1 MLGNSE
7 KAPDFVDAYLDRMA
21 SETDPKSSFHVQNG
35 AEEQLTFCIIDMLT
49 GGMEST
55 SASLTWGVLYMILHP
70 KVQERVRGEILHQI
84 GSERLPTLS
93 DQSSMPYTTA
103 TLMEIQR
110 LGNVTPQ
117 SGPHANRHDVV
128 TFKDGTVV
136 PPGHT
141 FSTSLSSV
149 FANEDKFPDHVS
161 FRPER
166 HLLEGGDLNK
176 SNDHYIPFSVGKRRC
191 PGEGLAKANIFLIF
205 TSMMQKFRF
214 LPEDPE
220 DLPSVHNYR
229 SGVSRIPLS
238 FRARVERA

>member
-1 MLGNSE
+1 M
-7 KAPDFVDAYLDRMA
+7 DAYLDRMA
-21 SETDPKSSFHVQNG
+21 SEPDPQSSFHIENG

-70 KVQERVRGEILHQI
+70 KVQERVREEIVQEI
-84 GSERLPTLS
+84 GTDRLPVLS
-93 DQSSMPYTTA
+93 DQSSLPYTMA

-110 LGNVTPQ
+110 LANVTPQ

-149 FANEDKFPDHVS
+149 FANEDKFPDHAA

-166 HLLEGGDLNK
+166 HLLHGRKVEK

-205 TSMMQKFRF
+205 TSMMQRFRY
-214 LPEDPE
+214 LPEDPAN
-220 DLPSVHNYR
+220 LPSVQNYR

-238 FRARVERA
+238 FRARVERAG